1 MNSSTV
7 PRTPADNHSV
17 SLVQQQARVLTDNLI
32 ESPAILH
39 GANNKVNLWA
49 KTTWNDIKQ
58 HNKIV
63 VCTPAVLDQAL
74 AHSYITIEEISLLI
88 FDEAHHTKKDHP
100 YSRIIRSYY
109 LKCAPALRPR
119 IFGMTASAVDTKRD
133 IAQTAEALE
142 ELLHAKI
149 VTTDD
154 GSLTAFAP
162 KPTDVKWTYLRLQQ
176 HYDTDLHRDL
186 QDTVSSCQELKRG
199 FEFMKKATTEL
210 GPWCADRAWQFV
222 MGASPNQSS
231 SIRRKFE
238 QSAAYADMPTVEQRQ
253 ATLEALDKAVL
264 RVQAHTFDAP
274 EPLPAHLSTKVTLLH
289 AKLAEQF
296 TVNPKTRAI
305 VFVEER
311 LKALVLN
318 ECFKLL
324 NIPNVTTGTL
334 LGLAG
339 NAFEAATVKGQEK
352 SLEHFRAGNINL
364 IFATSVAD
372 EGLDIPQCNLCVRF
386 DLCKT
391 TIQYMQSRGRARMK
405 GSIFAHMVEDGNFDQ
420 SNELDYQIANER
432 YIKRWCSSLAPERKL
447 GRGTQLA
454 KLLAKDEGGKSFATG
469 AGAVCDN
476 SNALLI
482 LARFAASLQYTGATE
497 REIYEQEIDSEKNLF
512 RYAVRLPANTECPI
526 PGCRGDWKTNK
537 QLAKRSAAWAT
548 CVLLRRK
555 GHLDENLDSIYRKI
569 KPENAN
575 ARRTVSSKK
584 SAYDMQ
590 VKPSAW
596 QAHLDVVPTQLY
608 ATVLRF
614 RPERLLRHSLAPIVV
629 LTKCP
634 LPLMP
639 SFPAYLEE
647 NVKIEVSSESITA
660 ALAVSGEEL
669 RQLTAF
675 TLDGVFTDV
684 FNKVYAH
691 EPEKMSYW
699 LAPMVRPIKWDV
711 RSLTD
716 IVDLD
721 AIKAVQKDRL
731 NWEPGTSPDHWTN
744 KFLCDPLNGK
754 FHYFTR
760 AVAPEVKITDP
771 VPEDVPKISQKKRG
785 SIIDFSDSM
794 WTKAKK
800 KAPAE
805 KKYDFEQ
812 PVFTADLVGTKR
824 NFLDCAVREDLI
836 SCLIAPQTL
845 QVARLDTQFARS
857 CLLWPALIHRIESY
871 MITLEAL
878 DKLGLQGIPAELALE
893 AFTKDADNEEEE
905 VQTHTGGKR
914 GMGKNYERLEFI
926 GDSLLKMTTTMT
938 VYNRTTCD
946 EFGMHCR
953 RMELLCNRN
962 LFNVSTSDELQLFR
976 YARTLGFDRTTWYPE
991 HLKLISGRGAKKDPQ
1006 PGLHDPVAQ
1015 DLGMKTIAD
1024 ISEAIIGAAIT
1035 ATRHLTLDNNRFDLG
1050 IQAITRL
1057 VQSEDHSVMSW
1068 ADIVSQYK
1076 PEAWSLQTNDPIAND
1091 RARMVAAKTGYHFK
1105 HPRLLRSAFTHSSD
1119 VNSTVPDL
1127 QRLEFL
1133 GDAVL
1138 DWVSISWLFNTN
1150 PTRNPQWLTEHKMA
1164 MVSNKFL
1171 AALAIILDFD
1181 KFMFLTTAKLLGD
1194 IQIYATKVRE
1204 ARWQPD
1210 CPSNFWTKFESPPKA
1225 LSDLVEAYLGAV
1237 LVDSGFDYAEMERF
1251 FDNHIKHFFEN
1262 ISDYDDYANR
1272 HPTTYLYNKLT
1283 QEYGCHDYAVKSSQ
1297 NPTNDSGIEAEIL
1310 AAAIIHGEIVA
1321 DARSTGARYAKSR
1334 ASKNALALLDGL
1346 SREEFRTKFRCN
1358 CAVKDE

>member
-1 MNSSTV
+1 MPSI
-7 PRTPADNHSV
+7 
-17 SLVQQQARVLTDNLI
+17 SLVQQQARVLADNLI
-32 ESPAILH
+32 ERPAILH
-39 GANNKVNLWA
+39 GANNKVNLWT
-49 KTTWNDIKQ
+49 KPTWNTIKQ
-58 HNKIV
+58 RNKIV
-63 VCTPAVLDQAL
+63 VCTPAVLDQSL
-74 AHSYITIEEISLLI
+74 AHSYITIQDISLLV

-100 YSRIIRSYY
+100 YSRLIRSYY
-109 LKCAPALRPR
+109 LKCAPEMRPK
-119 IFGMTASAVDTKRD
+119 IFGMTASAVDSKRD
-133 IAQTAEALE
+133 IAHTAEALE

-154 GSLTAFAP
+154 GSLTSFAP
-162 KPTDVKWTYLRLQQ
+162 KPTDVKWTFPRLRQ
-176 HYDTDLHRDL
+176 HFDTDLHQELRN
-186 QDTVSSCQELKRG
+186 TVSFCQELKRG
-199 FEFMKKATTEL
+199 FDFMQRATTEL

-222 MGASPNQSS
+222 MGVSPNQFTSV
-231 SIRRKFE
+231 RRKFE
-238 QSAAYADMPTVEQRQ
+238 QSAAYADIPTIEERQ
-253 ATLEALDKAVL
+253 AALEALDEAVL
-264 RVQAHTFDAP
+264 RVQAHTFEAP
-274 EPLPAHLSTKVTLLH
+274 ELIPAHLSTKVILLH

-296 TVNPKTRAI
+296 AINPTTRAI

-352 SLEHFRAGNINL
+352 SLKHFRAGNINL
-364 IFATSVAD
+364 MFATSVAD

-405 GSIFAHMVEDGNFDQ
+405 GSIFAHMVEDGAYDQ
-420 SNELDYQIANER
+420 SNELDFQIENEK
-432 YIKRWCSSLAPERKL
+432 YIKRWCSSLAPERRL

-454 KLLAKDEGGKSFATG
+454 RLLAKDEGGKSFATTT
-469 AGAVCDN
+469 GAVCDN
-476 SNALLI
+476 SNALLV

-497 REIYEQEIDSEKNLF
+497 RETYEEQIDSEKNLF
-512 RYAVRLPANTECPI
+512 RYAVRLPANAECPV

-537 QLAKRSAAWAT
+537 QLAKRSAAWST
-548 CVLLRRK
+548 CFLLRRK
-555 GHLDENLDSIYRKI
+555 GHLDENLDSIYRKV
-569 KPENAN
+569 KPENAS
-575 ARRTVSSKK
+575 ARVAVSSKK

-590 VKPSAW
+590 IKPSAW
-596 QAHLDVVPTQLY
+596 RAHLDIVPTHLY
-608 ATVLRF
+608 ATLLKF
-614 RPERLLRHSLAPIVV
+614 RTERPLKHNLAPIAV

-647 NVKIEVSSESITA
+647 NIKIEVVSESITA
-660 ALAVSGEEL
+660 ELAVSEEEL

-675 TLDGVFTDV
+675 TLDGVFSDV

-699 LAPMVRPIKWDV
+699 LAPMVHPIKMGV
-711 RSLTD
+711 RSLTG
-716 IVDLD
+716 IVDFN
-721 AIKAVQKDRL
+721 AVQAAQNERL
-731 NWEPGTSPDHWTN
+731 HWEPGTSPDCWTN
-744 KFLCDPLNGK
+744 KFICDPLNGK
-754 FHYFTR
+754 FHYFTG
-760 AVAPEVKITDP
+760 AVAPGVKITDP
-771 VPEDVPKISQKKRG
+771 VPEDVPKISQKKRD

-805 KKYDFEQ
+805 KRYDFEQ
-812 PVFTADLVGTKR
+812 PVFFADLVGTKR
-824 NFLDCAVREDLI
+824 NFLDSAVSEDLI
-836 SCLIAPQTL
+836 HCLIAPQTL
-845 QVARLDTQFARS
+845 QIARLDAHFARS

-871 MITLEAL
+871 MIALEAFN
-878 DKLGLQGIPAELALE
+878 KLGLPGIPAELALE
-893 AFTKDADNEEEE
+893 SFTKDADNEDEE

-938 VYNRTTCD
+938 IYNRTTCD
-946 EFGMHCR
+946 EEGLHCR
-953 RMELLCNRN
+953 RMDLLCNRN
-962 LFNVSTSDELQLFR
+962 LFNVATSDGLQLFR

-1006 PGLHDPVAQ
+1006 PGLHEPVSQ

-1024 ISEAIIGAAIT
+1024 MSEAIMGAAIT
-1035 ATRHLTLDNNRFDLG
+1035 ATRHLPLDNNRFDLG
-1050 IQAITRL
+1050 IQAVTKL
-1057 VQSEDHSVMSW
+1057 VQSEDHAVTSW

-1076 PEAWSLQTNDPIAND
+1076 PQAWSLQKNDPVAND

-1119 VNSTVPDL
+1119 INSTVPDL

-1138 DWVSISWLFNTN
+1138 DWVCISWLFNTN

-1164 MVSNKFL
+1164 MVSNKFF
-1171 AALAIILDFD
+1171 AALAVILDFD
-1181 KFMFLTTAKLLGD
+1181 KFVFLTTAKLQGD
-1194 IQIYATKVRE
+1194 IQIYATRVRE
-1204 ARWQPD
+1204 ARSQPD
-1210 CPSNFWTKFESPPKA
+1210 CPDNFWTDLESPPKA
-1225 LSDLVEAYLGAV
+1225 LSDLIESYLGAV
-1237 LVDSGFDYAEMERF
+1237 LVDSGFDYSEMERF
-1251 FDNHIKHFFEN
+1251 FENHIKQFFKD
-1262 ISDYDDYANR
+1262 ISLYDNFANQ

-1283 QEYGCHDYAVKSSQ
+1283 QEYRCHDHTVKCSQ
-1297 NPTNDSGIEAEIL
+1297 NPVNDSGAEAEIL

-1321 DARSTGARYAKSR
+1321 DARSTGARYARVR
-1334 ASKNALALLDGL
+1334 ASKQALALLEDV
-1346 SREEFRTKFRCN
+1346 SREEFRRRFRCN
-1358 CAVKDE
+1358 CAVKDD